1 MKKDYFWIK
10 RIIECGTNE
19 NKHRPALLMLI
30 KLFEKKWK
38 AHPSVNPSFLNM
50 SLKSLNYCLKQV

>member
-10 RIIECGTNE
+10 RIMECGTNE

-30 KLFEKKWK
+30 ELYEKKWK
-38 AHPSVNPSFLNM
+38 SRPNANLVLLSVGIK
-50 SLKSLNYCLKQV
+50 SLKHSLKQV